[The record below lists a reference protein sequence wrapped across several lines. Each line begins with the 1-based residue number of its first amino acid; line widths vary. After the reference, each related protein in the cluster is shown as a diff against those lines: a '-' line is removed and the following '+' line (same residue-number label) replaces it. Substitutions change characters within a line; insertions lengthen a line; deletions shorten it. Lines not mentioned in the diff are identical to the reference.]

1 MTSMDTFIKYDKEK
15 PNRITKIYVPID
27 ARLIAQQ
34 LGVDGDIV
42 FSRLYYYLQKQHGYK
57 EDGIEV
63 PFFKFELS
71 NGGRTERHVV
81 HFPLLASVLANLD
94 YENRKYWWPP
104 VVAWFSVVVSVIAI
118 VVAAWSH

>member
-1 MTSMDTFIKYDKEK
+1 MRQHIPTDREILRAIYDKYLDTFIKYDKEK

-71 NGGRTERHVV
+71 LAMAEEPNGMLCIFLCSPACSRTWTTKTE
-81 HFPLLASVLANLD
+81 SIGG
-94 YENRKYWWPP
+94 PP
-104 VVAWFSVVVSVIAI
+104 
-118 VVAAWSH
+118 